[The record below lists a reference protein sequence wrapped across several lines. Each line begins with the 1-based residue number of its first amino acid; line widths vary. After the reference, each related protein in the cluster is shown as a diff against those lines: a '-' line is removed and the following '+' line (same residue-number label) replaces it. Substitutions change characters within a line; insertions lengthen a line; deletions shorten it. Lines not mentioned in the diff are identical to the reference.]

1 MRLRKKTLVLAII
14 VIIIAVVPIT
24 SVGVG
29 DMMFRSQVEQEIENM
44 FASSGNISDKIFTH
58 EQLNGLPEPVQRYL
72 QYSLEEGQ
80 SYISYVRLK
89 HGGTIRQSAEQEWMP
104 VSGEEYFTAQ
114 RPGFVWVA
122 KASFFPLFWLA
133 AKDSYLVGKGD
144 FQIKLL
150 SLITVA
156 DAMGKETDEGELM
169 RWLAETVWF
178 PTALL
183 PSEHLRWEAIDSNS
197 AKAILTSD
205 GFEVNVT
212 FVFNEKGEITQLIG
226 NRYRATE
233 GGSYQMQRWLGYYRD
248 YEQIHGG
255 SVRIPQEIEVAW
267 GDSQAV
273 EFSYARFR
281 ITDIEFNNPTKY

>member
-1 MRLRKKTLVLAII
+1 MRLRKKTLILAII
-14 VIIIAVVPIT
+14 VIIIVVPIT

-29 DMMFRSQVEQEIENM
+29 EIMFRSQVEQEIENM
-44 FASSGNISDKIFTH
+44 FASSENNISDQIFTH
-58 EQLNGLPEPVQRYL
+58 EQLEGLPEPVQRYFR
-72 QYSLEEGQ
+72 YSLEEGQ
-80 SYISYVRLK
+80 GYISYVRLK
-89 HGGTIRQSAEQEWMP
+89 HGGTIRQSAEQGWMP
-104 VSGEEYFTAQ
+104 VTGEEYFTAQ

-122 KASFFPLFWLA
+122 KASSFPLFWLA
-133 AKDSYLVGKGD
+133 AKDSYIEGKGD

-156 DAMGKETDEGELM
+156 EARDRETDEGELL

-205 GFEVNVT
+205 SFEVNVT
-212 FVFNEKGEITQLIG
+212 LAFNEKGEVTQLIG
-226 NRYRATE
+226 DRYRAVE

-248 YEQIHGG
+248 YEKIDG
-255 SVRIPQEIEVAW
+255 VRIPQEIEVAW
-267 GDSQAV
+267 ADSQDV

>member
-1 MRLRKKTLVLAII
+1 MRLRKKLLVI
-14 VIIIAVVPIT
+14 VIAAVTISIPVL
-24 SVGVG
+24 SVIGG
-29 DMMFRSQVEQEIENM
+29 DIMFRNQVENDVRSL
-44 FASSGNISDKIFTH
+44 FASSGNNISDHIFTY
-58 EQLNGLPEPVQRYL
+58 EQLQGLPEPVQRYF

-89 HGGTIRQSAEQEWMP
+89 HGGTIRQSAEQGWMP
-104 VSGEEYFTAQ
+104 VTGEEYFTAQ

-122 KASFFPLFWLA
+122 KASSFPLFWLA
-133 AKDSYLVGKGD
+133 AKDSYIEGKGD
-144 FQIKLL
+144 FHIKLL

-156 DAMGKETDEGELM
+156 EARGRETDEGELM

-183 PSEHLRWEAIDSNS
+183 PGERLRWEAIDSNS
-197 AKAILTSD
+197 AKAILRSN

-212 FVFNEKGEITQLIG
+212 FVFNEEGEITQLIG
-226 NRYRATE
+226 DRYRAVE

-248 YEQIHGG
+248 YERING
-255 SVRIPQEIEVAW
+255 VRIPQEIEVAW
-267 GDSQAV
+267 GDSQAG

-281 ITDIEFNNPTKY
+281 VTDIEFNNPTKY